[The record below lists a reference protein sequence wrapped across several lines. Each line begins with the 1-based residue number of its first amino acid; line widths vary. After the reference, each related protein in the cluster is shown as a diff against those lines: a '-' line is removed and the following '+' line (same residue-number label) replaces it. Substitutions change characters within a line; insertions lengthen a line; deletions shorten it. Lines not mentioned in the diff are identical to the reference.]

1 MDFINKVFFTLF
13 FEEIKVFLPL
23 IFLFFY
29 SIFIFKEKK
38 NWNIVIKLLIL
49 CLPFIFIFYHYSYLS
64 NFFSAIGQD
73 SLAELN
79 ADFGEAFFY
88 VKTFFTFLFDPEIFK
103 RNRFWL
109 LLGSSIGLAII
120 LYYVI
125 DLFCKKK
132 RINILLFDKL
142 FNLFFFTTFIIAIFS
157 IINVIKINLNIGKE
171 LKIVETEFK
180 KNILNFSANRTGD
193 NKLKVITYIGESTA
207 ALNFSLYG
215 YPFKTTPCLQSQ
227 GKNKKFI
234 KFKKVFATHTH
245 TTPSLKSILSLCI
258 KQNKKDCSLIL
269 GDIENNLSIVDIFSK
284 LNINTHLFS
293 TQGFLGGHNL
303 GTKLVL
309 NTKEKYFS
317 SELENRNS
325 EFQGNRYMPEIKD
338 KEFFLKNYCKKNQ
351 IFKNES
357 SLVFL
362 HSYAGHGQY
371 AGYLDHTSEKEV
383 FSYPKYINKLNFL
396 GKGSRNFKLIQEY
409 DAAIKYIDGTLKK
422 VVECSIKN
430 SEKENQP
437 LIFIYFADHGEAVA
451 SARGHDSSRLT
462 YEMLHVPFFIVFN
475 DVAYNLH
482 KDKFETLNNLK
493 NKDLSLKFLSDVLI
507 YLFDIN
513 ILDITNQNIVYAHDE
528 FKSLSSDFIL
538 DRRDLN
544 GKIKKIQT
552 FWNFKGTLENSELTE
567 TQFKNQDTSISLW
580 QLKNYLEKK
589 GLSDK
594 KNIKNL
600 VCQHRANSY
609 ITQYKSSLSNGC
621 FETDIFFLKD
631 YVLSTHEIKDE
642 PKLIFDKFL
651 DSSFNKNTLW
661 LDSKNLNLIE
671 NCQLGEKWL
680 KKNYQKFLSLLVETP
695 TDSIN
700 NINNKAWINCIKK
713 INNIENIDVGY
724 YLPTQLITECSQQII
739 REKKNY
745 STKCQKLYSN
755 TTSFLDK
762 TKINSITF
770 DYSGYE
776 FVKSFKNFKNYKWH
790 IWHVDSLKSF
800 NKIFENKNIGI
811 VLLKNNRFTDNLN

>member
-1 MDFINKVFFTLF
+1 
-13 FEEIKVFLPL
+13 
-23 IFLFFY
+23 
-29 SIFIFKEKK
+29 
-38 NWNIVIKLLIL
+38 
-49 CLPFIFIFYHYSYLS
+49 
-64 NFFSAIGQD
+64 
-73 SLAELN
+73 
-79 ADFGEAFFY
+79 
-88 VKTFFTFLFDPEIFK
+88 
-103 RNRFWL
+103 
-109 LLGSSIGLAII
+109 
-120 LYYVI
+120 
-125 DLFCKKK
+125 
-132 RINILLFDKL
+132 
-142 FNLFFFTTFIIAIFS
+142 
-157 IINVIKINLNIGKE
+157 
-171 LKIVETEFK
+171 
-180 KNILNFSANRTGD
+180 
-193 NKLKVITYIGESTA
+193 
-207 ALNFSLYG
+207 
-215 YPFKTTPCLQSQ
+215 
-227 GKNKKFI
+227 
-234 KFKKVFATHTH
+234 
-245 TTPSLKSILSLCI
+245 
-258 KQNKKDCSLIL
+258 
-269 GDIENNLSIVDIFSK
+269 
-284 LNINTHLFS
+284 
-293 TQGFLGGHNL
+293 
-303 GTKLVL
+303 
-309 NTKEKYFS
+309 
-317 SELENRNS
+317 
-325 EFQGNRYMPEIKD
+325 
-338 KEFFLKNYCKKNQ
+338 
-351 IFKNES
+351 
-357 SLVFL
+357 
-362 HSYAGHGQY
+362 
-371 AGYLDHTSEKEV
+371 
-383 FSYPKYINKLNFL
+383 
-396 GKGSRNFKLIQEY
+396 
-409 DAAIKYIDGTLKK
+409 
-422 VVECSIKN
+422 
-430 SEKENQP
+430 
-437 LIFIYFADHGEAVA
+437 
-451 SARGHDSSRLT
+451 
-462 YEMLHVPFFIVFN
+462 MLHVPFYIVFN
-475 DVAYNLH
+475 DLAYNLH

-552 FWNFKGTLENSELTE
+552 FWNFEGTLENSELTE

-631 YVLSTHEIKDE
+631 YVLSAHEIKNE

-680 KKNYQKFLSLLVETP
+680 KTNYQKFLSLLVETP

-700 NINNKAWINCIKK
+700 NINNEAWINCIKE

-745 STKCQKLYSN
+745 STKCQKLYSD